1 MGISYYLACLETR
14 QYVWVGRLEPQ
25 GALPV
30 ADAGGSIAMFA
41 LENRNKPLI
50 VVSESHPILE
60 EGMEWSPPA
69 TQGTC
74 RGQP

>member
-1 MGISYYLACLETR
+1 MGISYYLACLETQ
-14 QYVWVGRLEPQ
+14 QYVWVGRFDPQ
-25 GALPV
+25 GAV
-30 ADAGGSIAMFA
+30 ADVGGSIAMFA

-69 TQGTC
+69 TQETR

>member
-14 QYVWVGRLEPQ
+14 QYVWVGRLDPQ
-25 GALPV
+25 GEVPV
-30 ADAGGSIAMFA
+30 VDDEGSIAMFA

-69 TQGTC
+69 TQETC

>member
-1 MGISYYLACLETR
+1 MGISYYLACLDTR
-14 QYVWVGRLEPQ
+14 QYVWVGRLGPQ
-25 GALPV
+25 GAVPV
-30 ADAGGSIAMFA
+30 ADADGSIAMFA

-60 EGMEWSPPA
+60 EGMEWAPSA
-69 TQGTC
+69 T

>member
-1 MGISYYLACLETR
+1 MDVE
-14 QYVWVGRLEPQ
+14 
-25 GALPV
+25 
-30 ADAGGSIAMFA
+30 GSIAMFA

-69 TQGTC
+69 TQETC
-74 RGQP
+74 SGQP

>member
-14 QYVWVGRLEPQ
+14 QYVWVGRLVPQ
-25 GALPV
+25 GAVPV
-30 ADAGGSIAMFA
+30 ADVDGSIAMFA

-60 EGMEWSPPA
+60 EGMEWSPN
-69 TQGTC
+69 
-74 RGQP
+74 QPVSGAMADE